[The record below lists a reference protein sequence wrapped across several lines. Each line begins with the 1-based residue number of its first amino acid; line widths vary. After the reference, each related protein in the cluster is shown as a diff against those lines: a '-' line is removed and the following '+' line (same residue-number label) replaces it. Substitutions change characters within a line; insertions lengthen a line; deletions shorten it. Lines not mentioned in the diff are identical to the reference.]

1 MLNLIISREN
11 THKEFN
17 SSELY
22 LPKVISQGDMTV
34 KVYRETGMPPVF
46 GKEQSYKEAIFC
58 CGFLYTQLKSLLF
71 IIGGFFI

>member
-46 GKEQSYKEAIFC
+46 GKEQSYKLQYFAAIFC
-58 CGFLYTQLKSLLF
+58 ICNLKASYSS
-71 IIGGFFI
+71 